1 MPLPLPTQAAQ
12 LEERLASSS
21 ALRELSYKADLEKRL
36 TAFLAQ
42 PRGQSAATHVATP
55 CHHRERP
62 RWPRGVSWA
71 REKSPRRLDAEE
83 RG

>member
-42 PRGQSAATHVATP
+42 PRGHMWPPTHPRRHPTP
-55 CHHRERP
+55 LPGAPLLARGCLLG
-62 RWPRGVSWA
+62 PRG
-71 REKSPRRLDAEE
+71 E
-83 RG
+83 RTRGN